1 MKGDWVC
8 WKCGASVAEL
18 PQPLSRRSE
27 CLHCRSELHVCRMC
41 EYFDSTVSQQC
52 REPLAEYVA
61 DKTRANFCD
70 YFSERRDAWRDAVST
85 AEQDAIKALRELFGE
100 DRES

>member
-1 MKGDWVC
+1 
-8 WKCGASVAEL
+8 L